1 MNKRITVSGLL
12 VLIVIGGLFTI
23 MFASCSISNR
33 TMGQK
38 SQDMERFITDT
49 IDRVYIP
56 ADLDDCFTQI
66 DGFWND
72 STKTEVKS
80 WSEDEFIA
88 NTHFGLGMWMRNN
101 WQLWGGSRLSK
112 YFNELGIFHPDDMSS
127 IILTGYHRYLNG
139 EEIKLQQ
146 QIDYHKAY
154 WLVMQEPKRET
165 YPKGVY
171 RIKFDTKIFYN
182 LKENNMP
189 GCVHI
194 QSNSRTDNTW
204 IYDYHFGWK
213 KLTEEELDELEDADP
228 DKREEILLKLF
239 NQKQ

>member
-1 MNKRITVSGLL
+1 MKKYLL
-12 VLIVIGGLFTI
+12 LISVLII
-23 MFASCSISNR
+23 ASCSVSNR
-33 TMGQK
+33 TMGHKVQV
-38 SQDMERFITDT
+38 SERFITDT
-49 IDRVYIP
+49 IDGVYIP
-56 ADLDDCFTQI
+56 ADLDACFKQI

-72 STKTEVKS
+72 STKTEIKN
-80 WSEDEFIA
+80 WSEDELIA
-88 NTHFGLGMWMRNN
+88 NTHFGFGMWIRNN
-101 WQLWGGSRLSK
+101 WCLWGGSRLSK
-112 YFNELGIFHPDDMSS
+112 HFNDLGIFHPDDMSS
-127 IILTGYHRYLNG
+127 IILTSYHRYLNG
-139 EEIKLQQ
+139 EDIELQH

-154 WLVMQEPKRET
+154 WLVMQEPERKT

-171 RIKFDTKIFYN
+171 RIKFDTKMLYH

-239 NQKQ
+239 NSEDKSNETKTLH